1 MLKGMSDS
9 EKLTYLFNT
18 FGRGMYYVAKQL
30 LNDSH
35 ISEDVVQEVMLR
47 ISREDILKKLE
58 NMDEKAVKYYLY
70 TAARNL
76 ATNMYQKRKREAGVT
91 IGSYNEEMVNNIA
104 VEDSAETVIRKLEEE
119 AFFKI
124 VRELPHKYS
133 DILIVKYKYGFSD
146 KQIAQSYG
154 IKEATV
160 RKRLERGR
168 KMLLE
173 QLKKQHYLDDWPCG
187 MWREELK

>member
-9 EKLTYLFNT
+9 EKLSYLFNT

-47 ISREDILKKLE
+47 MSREDILKKLE

-76 ATNMYQKRKREAGVT
+76 ATNIYQKRKREAVVT
-91 IGSYNEEMVNNIA
+91 IGSYNEEAVNNIA
-104 VEDSAETVIRKLEEE
+104 VEDSAETVIRKMEEE

-124 VRELPHKYS
+124 VRDVPHKYS

-146 KQIAQSYG
+146 KQIAKSYG

-173 QLKKQHYLDDWPCG
+173 QLKKRHYLDDWPCG
-187 MWREELK
+187 V

>member
-91 IGSYNEEMVNNIA
+91 IGSYNEEMVNNNN
-104 VEDSAETVIRKLEEE
+104 
-119 AFFKI
+119 
-124 VRELPHKYS
+124 
-133 DILIVKYKYGFSD
+133 FSES
-146 KQIAQSYG
+146 Q
-154 IKEATV
+154 
-160 RKRLERGR
+160 
-168 KMLLE
+168 
-173 QLKKQHYLDDWPCG
+173 
-187 MWREELK
+187 